1 MGYFNEVK
9 DLVKLCPECGEENDN
24 SAKFCQECGSPLTKE
39 LKTTLNENRE
49 NRRPIYA
56 LVTII
61 GVIFIIIDG
70 LGLILNLLLVPL
82 GLILTMGGLVRL
94 FPKTFKPKAIMIGF
108 AAFMVVYY
116 LLFILSFMYIG
127 DLSSAGYFTIF
138 IIAILVS
145 GAMAGYISGKS
156 YLNGCIMGLLMGMI
170 FSIGFTKDIYT
181 FIGGFAVLTIFGLIG
196 GLIGAFIFRM
206 SHSSKVLE

>member
-1 MGYFNEVK
+1 MGYLNEVK

-24 SAKFCQECGSPLTKE
+24 SDKFCHECGSPLTKE
-39 LKTTLNENRE
+39 LKTSLDENRK
-49 NRRPIYA
+49 NRTPIYA

-82 GLILTMGGLVRL
+82 GIILTMGGLVRL
-94 FPKTFKPKAIMIGF
+94 SPKIFKPKAIMIGF
-108 AAFMVVYY
+108 AAFLVVYY
-116 LLFILSFMYIG
+116 LLFILSSMYIG
-127 DLSSAGYFTIF
+127 NLPGAGYFTIF
-138 IIAILVS
+138 MIAILVS

-156 YLNGCIMGLLMGMI
+156 YLNGCIIGLLMGMI

-181 FIGGFAVLTIFGLIG
+181 FIGGFAVLTIFGLAG
-196 GLIGAFIFRM
+196 GLIGVLIFRK
-206 SHSSKVLE
+206 SNSYKILE